1 MGHFRHCVSP
11 PMNWDATWHGFPAC
25 SSTNQTKRRA
35 AAGKTAQIS
44 SAKGRGCNLHFG
56 RRLGRFVQRYQQNG
70 GYVWIFMDIHRYL
83 WIVMDIWYG
92 LLAKT
97 RSPTLNFHQV
107 SSYKQLLETGIDS
120 SHYAVGLASETGP
133 RVSSQSFSIQLGH
146 RRFLIPNCG
155 YGTHERVHL
164 LTLKVVCLFFFL
176 FFDDFRLVIPNF
188 NTLGMP
194 GVS

>member
-1 MGHFRHCVSP
+1 M
-11 PMNWDATWHGFPAC
+11 ALQPAGPRI
-25 SSTNQTKRRA
+25 KRN
-35 AAGKTAQIS
+35 GVQQP
-44 SAKGRGCNLHFG
+44 G
-56 RRLGRFVQRYQQNG
+56 RRLRLARPKGEAATCTSGADWGNFFSGINKHG
-70 GYVWIFMDIHRYL
+70 GYVWMFMDIHRYL

-146 RRFLIPNCG
+146 GRFLIPNCG

-176 FFDDFRLVIPNF
+176 FSMIFCNPQLQYLRYAGGILKC
-188 NTLGMP
+188 G
-194 GVS
+194 